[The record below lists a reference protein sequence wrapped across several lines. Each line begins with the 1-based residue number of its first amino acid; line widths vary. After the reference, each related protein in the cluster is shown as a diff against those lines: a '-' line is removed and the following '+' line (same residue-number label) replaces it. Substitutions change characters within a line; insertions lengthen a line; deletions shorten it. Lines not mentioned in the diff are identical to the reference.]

1 MLIMILMTMKRRSK
15 MTDIGCEANA
25 RGASVIQWRPRC
37 VDSRTVHPHILYT
50 RDQFYSIIVSSRTLA
65 ILSILSTNSQNSHW
79 ISLSSSRVSLVCY
92 LTHCDQISIC
102 PRFYAVLEYCCVKQK
117 RPYIAYIQFFNYIQT
132 GQFHII
138 RNSQQAKNTPIS
150 QMRTPR
156 LTCTALTLV

>member
-50 RDQFYSIIVSSRTLA
+50 RDQFYSIIVSSRTLV

-92 LTHCDQISIC
+92 LTHFVIKLSNC
-102 PRFYAVLEYCCVKQK
+102 PRFYAVLEYCRVKQK
-117 RPYIAYIQFFNYIQT
+117 RPYIAYIQFRNYIQT

-138 RNSQQAKNTPIS
+138 RNSQQAKTRS
-150 QMRTPR
+150 FLRCER
-156 LTCTALTLV
+156 RG